1 MFDSL
6 RMVQTDGPIA
16 NQRRQY
22 RSRHRLIGRFSDFLG
37 KNHADS
43 ANEQAEN
50 CQVFDDFDAFAL

>member
-22 RSRHRLIGRFSDFLG
+22 RSRHRLIGRFSDLLG

-43 ANEQAEN
+43 AYEQAE
-50 CQVFDDFDAFAL
+50 FFYYFDAFAL